1 MINDNKKTRETQY
14 LITLIKKLV
23 KLLNNHLEYS
33 FPVHVL
39 IILFSSKKIVKKQS
53 GAAYIF
59 LLIVRI
65 YEIFLI
71 AFRTPDQSDQISL
84 GPYENIISEKVN
96 FYFFMMEIA
105 FSGEKISM
113 HCSFCFP
120 Y

>member
-1 MINDNKKTRETQY
+1 MIIKKTRETQY

-65 YEIFLI
+65 YEIFFI
-71 AFRTPDQSDQISL
+71 AFGTPDQSDQISL
-84 GPYENIISEKVN
+84 GPYENIISEKVH
-96 FYFFMMEIA
+96 
-105 FSGEKISM
+105 S
-113 HCSFCFP
+113 
-120 Y
+120 